1 MPARQDRQPLVDIR
15 RRRRADG
22 SVEEIPTVRYW
33 DAAGKRR
40 RLTCETTEE
49 AEFESARM
57 RLELSRRAVLA
68 AAEAEPTAAT
78 LSSFWPTW
86 LADAS
91 GRLAEQ
97 TLDDYEGTWGRRIEV
112 RFGDVALGDITP
124 RMVAA
129 WRGEMQANGVGR
141 EAIRKAMVLLQS
153 RRRGPA
159 IGLAF

>member
-1 MPARQDRQPLVDIR
+1 
-15 RRRRADG
+15 
-22 SVEEIPTVRYW
+22 
-33 DAAGKRR
+33 
-40 RLTCETTEE
+40 
-49 AEFESARM
+49 M

>member
-1 MPARQDRQPLVDIR
+1 
-15 RRRRADG
+15 
-22 SVEEIPTVRYW
+22 
-33 DAAGKRR
+33 
-40 RLTCETTEE
+40 
-49 AEFESARM
+49 
-57 RLELSRRAVLA
+57 VLA

-124 RMVAA
+124 RMPDSRPGGSCRSAVPRSSATS
-129 WRGEMQANGVGR
+129 RGRTSGWA
-141 EAIRKAMVLLQS
+141 S
-153 RRRGPA
+153 RIGPRPW
-159 IGLAF
+159 